1 MPKLS
6 DAHIVG
12 LTKTPEF
19 FESFQFLYGSYAQ
32 AGKQLRIDPKTLSSL
47 ANARRG
53 YSISDARLKQ
63 VKKALAKMSPSDYRV
78 ASYFPDASKTMTP
91 GQIEYARRYSRKGIK
106 GRQYFKKAVREYHD
120 DKTRRVL
127 MPGIRKTKEGEFIIP
142 VYPKTIKLQ
151 RKKAVRIVHSR
162 KRAKETARR
171 IRAITRRKK

>member
-6 DAHIVG
+6 DARIVA

-32 AGKQLRIDPKTLSSL
+32 AGKKLRIDPKTLSAL
-47 ANARRG
+47 ANAGRD

-63 VKKALAKMSPSDYRV
+63 VKKAIGKMAPSDYKI

-106 GRQYFKKAVREYHD
+106 GRQYFKKAVKEYHD
-120 DKTRRVL
+120 EKTRRVL

-162 KRAKETARR
+162 KRAARR
-171 IRAITRRKK
+171 IRVRRK